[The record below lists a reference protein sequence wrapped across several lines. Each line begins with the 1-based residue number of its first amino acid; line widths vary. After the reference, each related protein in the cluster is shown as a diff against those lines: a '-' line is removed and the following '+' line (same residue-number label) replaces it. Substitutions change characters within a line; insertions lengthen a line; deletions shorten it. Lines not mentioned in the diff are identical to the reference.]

1 MTYDEAGAGKAIGL
15 SRPRGSGT
23 GWHDESS
30 RCRTRPCIRSHGRN
44 GLGLR
49 QLTPEQRRDY
59 FKPGG
64 QVEKDTPGVR
74 QQLHDAEINRAQ
86 EEIRQR
92 REGPQFAPEG
102 RCSPR
107 DPNYP
112 AC

>member
-1 MTYDEAGAGKAIGL
+1 MMKAAVAAL
-15 SRPRGSGT
+15 ALAFAAT
-23 GWHDESS
+23 AAMAQSS
-30 RCRTRPCIRSHGRN
+30 
-44 GLGLR
+44 R
-49 QLTPEQRRDY
+49 QLTPEQQRDY

-64 QVEKDTPGVR
+64 QVEKDNPGIR
-74 QQLHDAEINRAQ
+74 QRLHDAEINRRAQ

-92 REGPQFAPEG
+92 REGPQFTPEG